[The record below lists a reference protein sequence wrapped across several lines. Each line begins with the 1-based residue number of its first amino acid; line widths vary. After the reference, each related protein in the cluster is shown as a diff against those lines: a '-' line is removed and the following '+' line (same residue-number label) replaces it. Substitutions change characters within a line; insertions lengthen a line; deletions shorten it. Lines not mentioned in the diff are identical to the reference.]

1 MIYNG
6 KDKFYFSDILQNR
19 IIGFDQIKKKSTIYD
34 SEEIFKPINTA
45 IKLENGQ
52 EINLPF
58 GVAGIA
64 LQVQIR
70 LSQNTQSVKMW
81 CSPGKK

>member
-1 MIYNG
+1 MILHMVYDG
-6 KDKFYFSDILQNR
+6 QDKFYFTDILQKQ
-19 IIGFDQIKKKSTIYD
+19 IIGFDKLERKSMIYA

-64 LQVQIR
+64 LQVQW
-70 LSQNTQSVKMW
+70 LKS
-81 CSPGKK
+81 